1 MLVTFMFHL
10 QSLRTKSLSLWVIV
24 HNQCD
29 FLRSSVSFTVIFC
42 CPEVILQ
49 WQDVCRRT
57 SVNLKCYWCWTVESE
72 PNILANH
79 VNFWIFRLRRHLS
92 AKRPLP
98 HFFHFWPEADH
109 NFLSGACVPPQNTLS
124 SWVLAGRFASS
135 FPRQSFDVCPTKW
148 TFFRDLCRWRVSNLT
163 CFDSFHSFISVE
175 VSLSYKLLTN
185 SVILYTNRARTN
197 DSPSQRAKTTWLR
210 ELHQCSYVTIL
221 GFIWQLLTFEEN
233 ESFAGFIKYRNTT
246 LLEPFENVVDF

>member
-1 MLVTFMFHL
+1 MLNRWKWAKHL
-10 QSLRTKSLSLWVIV
+10 GQPCELLNLQTSSTLICKEAFATLLSFLTWSWSQFPFRCMCTTTKHSLILGPCW
-24 HNQCD
+24 
-29 FLRSSVSFTVIFC
+29 
-42 CPEVILQ
+42 EV
-49 WQDVCRRT
+49 C
-57 SVNLKCYWCWTVESE
+57 N
-72 PNILANH
+72 
-79 VNFWIFRLRRHLS
+79 
-92 AKRPLP
+92 
-98 HFFHFWPEADH
+98 
-109 NFLSGACVPPQNTLS
+109 
-124 SWVLAGRFASS
+124 ASS
-135 FPRQSFDVCPTKW
+135 FPRRGFDVCPTKW

-185 SVILYTNRARTN
+185 SVILYTNRARTH

>member
-1 MLVTFMFHL
+1 MKVSQTSWSTMWTFESSDFVDTYL
-10 QSLRTKSLSLWVIV
+10 QRGLCHTSFISDLKLITISFQVHVYHHKTLFNLGSLLGGSRP
-24 HNQCD
+24 
-29 FLRSSVSFTVIFC
+29 VS
-42 CPEVILQ
+42 
-49 WQDVCRRT
+49 
-57 SVNLKCYWCWTVESE
+57 
-72 PNILANH
+72 
-79 VNFWIFRLRRHLS
+79 
-92 AKRPLP
+92 
-98 HFFHFWPEADH
+98 
-109 NFLSGACVPPQNTLS
+109 
-124 SWVLAGRFASS
+124 LAGVSMFA
-135 FPRQSFDVCPTKW
+135 PLKW

-163 CFDSFHSFISVE
+163 CSDSFHSFISVE

-210 ELHQCSYVTIL
+210 ELHQCSYVTNL